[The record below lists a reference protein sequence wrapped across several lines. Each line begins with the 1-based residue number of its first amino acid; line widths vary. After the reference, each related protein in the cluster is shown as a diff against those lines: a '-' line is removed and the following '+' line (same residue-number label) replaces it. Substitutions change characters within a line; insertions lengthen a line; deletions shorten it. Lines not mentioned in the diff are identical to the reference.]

1 MKKNKQLK
9 PAKKRKKSRIFKFY
23 EKVVSKIYGKHEL
36 IGLENL
42 PDEACIIVGNHA
54 QIHGPLFSAV
64 QYPRKKF
71 VWCIGEM
78 FHFKGLPAYAYKDFW
93 SHKPKWTK
101 WFYKI
106 LSYLVTPILWYVNT
120 GADTIPVYKDRRG
133 IVTFKRSIEGLK
145 DGADIIIFPECAD
158 AYNHVVNEFQDKFV
172 DLAKHYFKDTNKEVC
187 FVPMYSAPLIRKV
200 VLGKPIRFNASEP
213 IESQRKAIC
222 EYLKEEITA
231 LAKELPEHTV
241 VPYLN
246 IAKKDYPK
254 SK

>member
-1 MKKNKQLK
+1 MKQKKQK
-9 PAKKRKKSRIFKFY
+9 QIFKRKKKSKIFKFY
-23 EKVVSKIYGKHEL
+23 EKVVSKCYGKREI

-42 PDEACIIVGNHA
+42 PDEPCVIVGNHA
-54 QIHGPLFSAV
+54 QINGPLFSAV
-64 QYPRKKF
+64 QYPRKKY

-78 FHFKGLPAYAYKDFW
+78 FHLKDLPAYAYQDFW
-93 SHKPKWTK
+93 SQKPKWTK
-101 WFYKI
+101 WFYKMM
-106 LSYLVTPILWYVNT
+106 SYVVTPLLWYVDT

-145 DGADIIIFPECAD
+145 EGADIIIFPECHEK
-158 AYNHVVNEFQDKFV
+158 YNNIVNEFQDKFV
-172 DLAKHYFKDTNKEVC
+172 DLAKMYFKDSKKEVC
-187 FVPMYSAPLIRKV
+187 FVPMYSAPLLKKV
-200 VLGKPIRFNASEP
+200 VFGKPIRFNSADS
-213 IESQRKAIC
+213 IDSQRKAIC

-241 VPYLN
+241 VPYDN